1 LGQSRSLIDLDQFL
15 SPLFT
20 NLLFLRIQVTGMLK
34 KVLSETDLYIDTV
47 HIIKIDR
54 KKIKNDIL
62 NSFTLNKRLSKNK
75 KDYSYQDFEVPFS
88 QPLQW
93 LKDYIRDHFRV
104 DYYRTLIG
112 KKEWG
117 NVYSPHTSSYTRH
130 QVKPLSLKDSPDY
143 TCLYGLD
150 VAKDSCELVIEYD
163 DNRRKN
169 RTWHIPL
176 KDNLFIIF
184 PSTQRYFI
192 SQNKSKQMNVFL
204 TMTYEYN

>member
-1 LGQSRSLIDLDQFL
+1 MQ
-15 SPLFT
+15 
-20 NLLFLRIQVTGMLK
+20 K
-34 KVLSETDLYIDTV
+34 KVLSEIDLYTDTV
-47 HIIKIDR
+47 HVIKIDR

-62 NSFTLNKRLSKNK
+62 NSFASEKRLSKNK

-104 DYYRTLIG
+104 DYAKTLIN

-117 NVYSPHTSSYTRH
+117 NVYGPHEFSITRH
-130 QVKPLSLKDSPDY
+130 QVEPLLLRNSPDY
-143 TCLYGLD
+143 TCLYGVD
-150 VAKDSCELVIEYD
+150 VANDSCELVIEYD

-176 KDNLFIIF
+176 ENNRFIIF

-192 SQNKSKQMNVFL
+192 SQNKSNQSNIFL
-204 TMTYEYN
+204 TINYEYV

>member
-1 LGQSRSLIDLDQFL
+1 MQ
-15 SPLFT
+15 
-20 NLLFLRIQVTGMLK
+20 K
-34 KVLSETDLYIDTV
+34 KVLSEIDLYIDTV
-47 HIIKIDR
+47 HVIKIDR

-62 NSFTLNKRLSKNK
+62 NSFAFNKRLSNNK
-75 KDYSYQDFEVPFS
+75 KDYSYEDFKVPYS
-88 QPLQW
+88 KPLAW
-93 LKDYIRDHFRV
+93 LKDYLRDHFKV
-104 DYYRTLIG
+104 DYYKTLIP

-117 NVYSPHTSSYTRH
+117 NIYNQHESSYTRH
-130 QVKPLSLKDSPDY
+130 QVEPLLLKTSPDY
-143 TCLYGLD
+143 TCLYGLE

-192 SQNKSKQMNVFL
+192 SQNKSKQTNIFL
-204 TMTYEYN
+204 TMTYEYIL

>member
-1 LGQSRSLIDLDQFL
+1 MQ
-15 SPLFT
+15 
-20 NLLFLRIQVTGMLK
+20 K
-34 KVLSETDLYIDTV
+34 KVLSEIDLYIDTIHV
-47 HIIKIDR
+47 IKIDR

-62 NSFTLNKRLSKNK
+62 TSFAFQKRLSQNK

-88 QPLQW
+88 KPLQW
-93 LKDYIRDHFRV
+93 LQDYIRDHFGV
-104 DYYRTLIG
+104 DYHRTLIP

-117 NVYSPHTSSYTRH
+117 NVYNQHESSLARH
-130 QVKPLSLKDSPDY
+130 QVDPIRLKDSPDY
-143 TCLYGLD
+143 TCLYGVD

-176 KDNLFIIF
+176 ENNKFIIF

-192 SQNKSKQMNVFL
+192 SQNKSKQMNIFL
-204 TMTYEYN
+204 TLTYTYI